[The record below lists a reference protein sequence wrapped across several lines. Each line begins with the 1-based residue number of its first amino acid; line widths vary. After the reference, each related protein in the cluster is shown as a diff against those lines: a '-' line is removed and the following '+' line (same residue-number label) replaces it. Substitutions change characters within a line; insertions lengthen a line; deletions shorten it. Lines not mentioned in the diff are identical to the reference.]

1 MTTAATPNTTSTV
14 ARVADGAAA
23 AETFRLVG
31 RM

>member
-1 MTTAATPNTTSTV
+1 MTTVAAPNTTRTV

-23 AETFRLVG
+23 ADTSRLVG